1 MKAFQIRH
9 LVIGIVCML
18 ALSLVVHAADI
29 QVGTWKADV
38 SKSTFSPGPPI
49 KAQLTK
55 IEPVENG
62 IKLVSDRTNN
72 DGSVT
77 HIEYSVKYDGKDH
90 PVLGDPGRDAVS
102 SRKIDDFTIET
113 LSKKGGKVTTTLR
126 IAYAHDGKSR
136 TETATGTDPQ
146 GRPIKNV
153 VFWNKQ

>member
-1 MKAFQIRH
+1 MKVSHIRSRA
-9 LVIGIVCML
+9 IAIVCVL
-18 ALSLVVHAADI
+18 AWSVVVHASDI

-38 SKSTFSPGPPI
+38 AKSTFSPGPPI
-49 KAQLTK
+49 KAQLSK

-77 HIEYSVKYDGKDH
+77 HIAYTVKYDGKDY
-90 PVLGDPGRDAVS
+90 PVAGDPGRDAVS
-102 SRKIDDFTIET
+102 SKRIDDFTIET

-126 IAYAHDGKSR
+126 IAYAHDGQSR